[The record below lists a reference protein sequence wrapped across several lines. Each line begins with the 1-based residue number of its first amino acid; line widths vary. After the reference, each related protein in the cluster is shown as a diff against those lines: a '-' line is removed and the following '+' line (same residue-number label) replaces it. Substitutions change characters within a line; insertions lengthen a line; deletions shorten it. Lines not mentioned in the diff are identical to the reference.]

1 MSVKEKA
8 SRENGAEAAADAEI
22 NARLRE
28 LNALIQP
35 YRLAWV
41 DPSRDCALLKTN
53 ARWMTKEMQN
63 RLTENVRRD
72 GFLSQLPFCVRQPDG
87 RFRVLSGNH
96 RVVAAQKSGLSRILV
111 MFLDE
116 EDLPHDR
123 QVAIQ
128 LSHNSIS
135 GQDDEQILKE
145 LYESISD
152 IAEKAYSGVDARQ
165 FLDMKLEEM
174 ATIGAGDFEINEIT
188 FCFADVAKAEV
199 EACLEELEKRGVSEK
214 DGSVVVGPPDEFI
227 EVMTA
232 VKRAKNIKNHSVAF
246 YTMCAICR
254 DWLASHGED
263 DLRAAGRAARNPKNG
278 AD

>member
-1 MSVKEKA
+1 MSTE
-8 SRENGAEAAADAEI
+8 SDLQIGAKLA
-22 NARLRE
+22 E
-28 LNALIQP
+28 LNRLIAP
-35 YRLAWV
+35 YKLAWV
-41 DPSRDCALLKTN
+41 SPTEDCVLLKTN

-72 GFLSQLPFCVRQPDG
+72 GFLSQLPFCVRQPNG
-87 RFRVLSGNH
+87 RYRVLSGNH
-96 RVVAAQKSGLSRILV
+96 RVVAAQKSGLERILV

-116 EDLPHDR
+116 EELPHDR

-152 IAEKAYSGVDARQ
+152 IAEKAYSGVDSKQ
-165 FLDMKLEEM
+165 FMDMKLEEM
-174 ATIGAGDFEINEIT
+174 ATISAGDFEVNEIT

-199 EACLEELEKRGVSEK
+199 DACLKELERRGISER

-227 EVMTA
+227 EVMTEIK
-232 VKRAKNIKNHSVAF
+232 KRKNIKNHSVAF

-254 DWLASHGED
+254 EWLASHDED
-263 DLRAAGRAARNPKNG
+263 DLRAAGGRARNARNG
-278 AD
+278 EV